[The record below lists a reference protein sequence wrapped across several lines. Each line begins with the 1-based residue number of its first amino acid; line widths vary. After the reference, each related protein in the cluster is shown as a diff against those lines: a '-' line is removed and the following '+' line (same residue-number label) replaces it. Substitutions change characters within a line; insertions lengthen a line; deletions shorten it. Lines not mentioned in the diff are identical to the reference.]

1 MDDNLAKT
9 ENTIKIK
16 ELNSIMKQ
24 AKRFFIALLSFCL
37 LGNMLAKADVT
48 DDGFVYTEYSKLVRV
63 TGYTGTAKSLV
74 FPKINGKSTVI
85 DKNFCQG
92 VSNVAEI
99 EEIDLTNVSQ
109 VLSNAFVVYEDYDWE
124 SGDLYTFG
132 FVNLKRAVIG
142 DGITVNA
149 GAFSGTTITELAFS
163 GNTASNVSEF
173 ASTVTTV
180 DLSSVT
186 TIGDGAFQGFAQLH
200 TIENFENVTS
210 IGSSAF
216 SGCTGLTSIDLSNV
230 TSIGTSAFRGC
241 TGLTSIDLSNV
252 NTIGAFAFQNCG
264 DAVSKMG
271 LREVV
276 WPEDLTVFPAS
287 VFSGCA
293 MLNSVTNLDKAT
305 EFGACAFYNCSSLG
319 GSYEFSNTLKS
330 VGEDAFM
337 GTKVTSVVFKSNP
350 TIETNAFLAAVALN
364 LVIEDKVDFLNES
377 VNVFDNVAYERTFTA
392 GKFASLVLPFVPEQV
407 KSGEL
412 EIFELKEARENDCLV
427 FGQVPASEFRPGVPY
442 LVKATMDISV
452 LTCKNAE
459 VKCDMANT
467 TLGDWTMIGQYER
480 LELIAANA
488 PVGRR
493 YYYYTSANGGQSSAN
508 GGQFLYATGTLGV
521 SPFRTYIEGP
531 IMSGLA
537 GVRMMTRGFEGEE
550 TAIDVVELEDLF
562 APAGDVYYDLN
573 GRRVL
578 APIEGNMYI
587 VNGKKFVF

>member
-1 MDDNLAKT
+1 
-9 ENTIKIK
+9 
-16 ELNSIMKQ
+16 MKQ

-48 DDGFVYTEYSKLVRV
+48 DDGFVYDSYPDFNYVFV
-63 TGYTGTAKSLV
+63 TGYNGDATSLV
-74 FPKINGKSTVI
+74 FPEFGDGVTVYVNDDFVNSVANANVI
-85 DKNFCQG
+85 TEVDF
-92 VSNVAEI
+92 SNVDE
-99 EEIDLTNVSQ
+99 VGSG
-109 VLSNAFVVYEDYDWE
+109 AFVVKTTKKPTPSGPVTVKTGFLSLTKVVLGDKTPEFYE
-124 SGDLYTFG
+124 
-132 FVNLKRAVIG
+132 
-142 DGITVNA
+142 
-149 GAFSGTTITELAFS
+149 GAFSGVTITELAFS
-163 GNTASNVSEF
+163 GNTASNVSGF

-186 TIGDGAFQGFAQLH
+186 TIGDAAFQGFIQLQ

-210 IGSSAF
+210 IGASAF

-252 NTIGAFAFQNCG
+252 NTIGASAFQNCG

-287 VFSGCA
+287 VFLGCA

-305 EFGACAFYNCSSLG
+305 EFGAYAFYNCSSLG

-350 TIETNAFLAAVALN
+350 TIETDAFLAAVALN

-377 VNVFDNVAYERTFTA
+377 DNVFDNVAYERTFTA

-442 LVKATMDISV
+442 LVKATTDISV
-452 LTCKNAE
+452 LTCENAE

-488 PVGRR
+488 PADRR
-493 YYYYTSANGGQSSAN
+493 YYYYTSANGGQ
-508 GGQFLYATGTLGV
+508 FLYATGILGV

-550 TAIDVVELEDLF
+550 TAIDVVELKDLF
-562 APAGDVYYDLN
+562 APTEDVCYDLN

-587 VNGKKFVF
+587 VNGKKIVF

>member
-1 MDDNLAKT
+1 
-9 ENTIKIK
+9 
-16 ELNSIMKQ
+16 MKQ

-37 LGNMLAKADVT
+37 LGNMLVKADVT

-85 DKNFCQG
+85 ATNFYLG
-92 VSNVAEI
+92 VSNATEI

-124 SGDLYTFG
+124 SGDLENLYTFG

-163 GNTASNVSEF
+163 GNTASNVSGF

-186 TIGDGAFQGFAQLH
+186 TIGDAAFQGFIQLQA
-200 TIENFENVTS
+200 IENFENVTS
-210 IGSSAF
+210 IGASAF

-252 NTIGAFAFQNCG
+252 NTIGASAFQNCG

-276 WPEDLTVFPAS
+276 WPEDLTVFPAY
-287 VFSGCA
+287 VFLGCA

-305 EFGACAFYNCSSLG
+305 EFGAYAFYNCSSLG

-337 GTKVTSVVFKSNP
+337 GTNVTSVVFKSNP
-350 TIETNAFLAAVALN
+350 AIETNAFPAAVALN
-364 LVIEDKVDFLNES
+364 LVIEDKADFLNES
-377 VNVFDNVAYERTFTA
+377 DNVFDNVAYERTFTA

-442 LVKATMDISV
+442 LVKATTDISV
-452 LTCKNAE
+452 LTCENAE

-488 PVGRR
+488 PADRR
-493 YYYYTSANGGQSSAN
+493 YYYY
-508 GGQFLYATGTLGV
+508 
-521 SPFRTYIEGP
+521 
-531 IMSGLA
+531 
-537 GVRMMTRGFEGEE
+537 
-550 TAIDVVELEDLF
+550 VVED
-562 APAGDVYYDLN
+562 N
-573 GRRVL
+573 VL
-578 APIEGNMYI
+578 CS
-587 VNGKKFVF
+587 VN